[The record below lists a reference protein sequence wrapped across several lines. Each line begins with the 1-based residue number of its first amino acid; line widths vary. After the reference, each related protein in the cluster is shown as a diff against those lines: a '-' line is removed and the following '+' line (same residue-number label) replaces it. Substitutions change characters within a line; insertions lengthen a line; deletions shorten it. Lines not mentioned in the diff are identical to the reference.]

1 MEAVRFLG
9 FSEAEAENPLQTVRT
24 PDLVEHERA
33 IFPFSLE

>member
-9 FSEAEAENPLQTVRT
+9 LSESENPLQTVRT
-24 PDLVEHERA
+24 PDLAEHERA